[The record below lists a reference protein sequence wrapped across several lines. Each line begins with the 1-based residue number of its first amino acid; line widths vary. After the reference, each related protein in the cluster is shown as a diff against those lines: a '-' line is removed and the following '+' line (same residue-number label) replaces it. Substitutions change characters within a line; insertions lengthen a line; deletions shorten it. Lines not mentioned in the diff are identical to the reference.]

1 MHSNKLFPGL
11 YLVSSIQ
18 YFQSQLPFFLIY
30 AIRNDVF
37 VKSTACLS
45 SIRSRITDIMYIRM
59 ASCQPKCS
67 LLANALY
74 IYHIEGKQLADGTNG
89 MNNE

>member
-37 VKSTACLS
+37 VKAKACLS
-45 SIRSRITDIMYIRM
+45 SIRSRITDIMYIKM

-74 IYHIEGKQLADGTNG
+74 IPHRR
-89 MNNE
+89 